1 MNHLK
6 YILTLAFLAVG
17 LNLFAQTDTVQYGKL
32 EVKVI
37 DAKTKKPIEFAM
49 VKLEAKDF
57 IRAKFSDADGE
68 IVLDSL
74 RTKTYLLTVTI
85 TGYRKK
91 IYEKVV
97 IDKLT
102 DTFLTIELNEIH
114 NLVYITLCGP
124 QLIKKDGPTQQN
136 FNNKQIMRMPY

>member
-1 MNHLK
+1 MKVGK
-6 YILTLAFLAVG
+6 YILTLTVLLVG

-37 DAKTKKPIEFAM
+37 DEKTKKPIEFAL
-49 VKLEAKDF
+49 VRVEAKDF
-57 IRAKFSDADGE
+57 IGTKFSNADGE

-74 RTKTYLLTVTI
+74 KTKTYFLTITI
-85 TGYRKK
+85 TGYHKK

-102 DTFLTIELNEIH
+102 DTFLIIELNEIH
-114 NLVYITLCGP
+114 NLVCITLCGP
-124 QLIKKDGPTQQN
+124 QLIKRDGPTQQN
-136 FNNKQIMRMPY
+136 LNNKQIMRMPY